1 MITGCGYKM
10 GDIISQQTIAVP
22 VFHNETLYRGYEFL
36 LSKAVVSEILTNT
49 QLKVVSVDR
58 ADSILT
64 GKITKIEQNTV
75 TKDENR
81 LATELD
87 ITVYLEIEWKERE
100 TGKEILPKTPIAETV
115 EVIAGRGQSLE
126 AAITEAL
133 KRLARFVIYTME
145 HPYWKKTA

>member
-1 MITGCGYKM
+1 M